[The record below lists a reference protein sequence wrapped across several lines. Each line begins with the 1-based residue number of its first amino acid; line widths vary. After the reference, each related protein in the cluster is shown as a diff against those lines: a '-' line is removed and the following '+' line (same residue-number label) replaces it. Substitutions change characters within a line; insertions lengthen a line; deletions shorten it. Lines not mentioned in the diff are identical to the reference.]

1 MSSKTLIA
9 STIAIEVAKKI
20 QNDSHGIILMNLP
33 VYDYFTLIEEV
44 QHLVTSSP
52 LYFFV
57 GFTADEVNDLKKYF
71 SELKDLN
78 NIFYSVEEAEK
89 YRHDTSIAGTR
100 IVIVKRQIP
109 KLSSLLWYEQISTT
123 ELYKQLCIEAQELF
137 VDTNEAII
145 SLWKV
150 IDTKPLKSI
159 FSFEQ
164 IVSYFENLKNN
175 KERITSE
182 VTRSMYLLGLLPDI
196 TLLDSPKNENI
207 RKKIL
212 ENSRIVQR
220 LRFLDKGDLK
230 VLQSIDDNLTT
241 QEKILAFYKTRNNSL
256 LKDLSLENV
265 IEILSSVNKSKKSIK
280 RNSVKT
286 DPDSVSSHK
295 GKGDKNDSTGVGLIL
310 DNNEEVIEDII
321 NNIDEEFE
329 NWEKGKKTRV
339 HIETDEGIK
348 TNVDFIPEI
357 YALTNTFIADNTF
370 GGIIETAEKNAQDAL
385 LNINK
390 SKVTAFTEEYL
401 QDIFEKLEAIKDEY
415 PEEAEEIIV
424 TLNNFI
430 IQRKKLTSAANRLA
444 DSPMLK
450 VSDNT
455 NEEKLY
461 TTYLEIYSRLISLLK
476 EHYQKFLLYSAVGT
490 KEIIAQIN
498 SLDTIFIKSP
508 DSIHA
513 VLSPLNPLYL
523 WKYVELGHRIRADIE
538 NLDEADKGFLI
549 RTADEIPNPLITIFI
564 SSFISNDKDEVIVE
578 VGKIG
583 NLPLYS
589 SENFINQSTDGLEVI
604 KNSLKKFISVYKHS
618 KVGLKIAMIN
628 PPDLEDLL
636 KVFTN
641 VIPNEVQGLQVD
653 IYKTKET
660 PYSWANTEN
669 IDEDILKLF
678 SNSNRFLLR
687 IHNEISTFDKLND
700 KLKKRPYHL
709 TVLFDPSKRSIT
721 EVKTESRLNLKIHPL
736 CIPKVFQYDPVT
748 DKLDIVPA
756 TSGNI
761 FTDHHELVAR
771 LNDRPKG
778 WHNTVVANL
787 EPLKENLQAMMD
799 CSEWLLI
806 ADNNLKN
813 FEVSTIGSEKC
824 IFYSGS
830 QTREVGIYSNNW
842 SKLIRG
848 LDGIIRQ
855 IGNYIPNEECLGKLL
870 SQIQLLNEKSI
881 LSLINVSSSTTFDT
895 NKSKGTIG
903 SAIASAWYKDK
914 FENSILASL
923 DTDLARNWLK
933 NREDNTVSDLIGIR
947 QITATEAIV
956 DVIEIKTHDTDF
968 QISSEQNL
976 DGTKDIKGHAADQA
990 NIINK
995 LINEVLFEQSKITSI
1010 SRRELL
1016 RFQVFKILHS
1026 SNFSKAEK
1034 KKWTLFLNNLF
1045 SNNLK
1050 QITINSAIC
1059 FVNFNSNET
1068 SDVKGTTYSSELP
1081 ITLYQ
1086 INNDLITRY
1095 ISKCSD
1101 LNSNTQSQEDVN
1113 APKSEKTVSDLEN
1126 NQRNHYKETSSV
1138 LEINREN
1145 SEVDTKSDKIV
1156 YTANT
1161 LESNTILPKAFSD
1174 NKGIMNNS
1182 AGEDLWSFITHKA
1195 KAIQQAMKDYS
1206 IDVQEVDPQMAMIAA
1221 RFIRFR
1227 IKLRPGE
1234 KLSRIDSV
1242 KSDIGREIEA
1252 INEIFVGNERG
1263 SNYIYLDVPRES
1275 ADNISLLEHIN
1286 EIPKGNIGNL
1296 NVLLGQDPSGE
1307 MVFLDLA
1314 KAPHLLT
1321 AGSTGS
1327 GKTIFLYSIIVSL
1340 IHQYNSEELE
1350 LVIID
1355 PKQTDFIYFE
1365 DLPHLRNYEVIIE
1378 PEAAVSVLNELVE
1391 KELQARTDL
1400 LRESRNRD
1408 LFTYNEKNPQ
1418 SPMRPILVIVD
1429 EYADLIAAA
1438 DLEGNKA
1445 DFERNMIR
1453 LAQRSRNVGIHL
1465 VIATQRPSADIVTS
1479 RLKANVPTRIS
1490 FSLPAN
1496 QDSRT
1501 ILDATG
1507 AEDLLGKGDMLY
1519 SYNGDIRRLQGL
1531 FINEDDLQEYI
1542 KKKFQ

>member
-1 MSSKTLIA
+1 MSTKTLIA
-9 STIAIEVAKKI
+9 STIAIEISKKI

-33 VYDYFTLIEEV
+33 EYDYLTLIEKIQQIV
-44 QHLVTSSP
+44 SSSP

-57 GFTADEVNDLKKYF
+57 GFTADEVNKIKTEF
-71 SELKDLN
+71 SEIKGLN

-89 YRHDTSIAGTR
+89 YRHDTSISGTR
-100 IVIVKRQIP
+100 IVIVKRQIA

-123 ELYKQLCIEAQELF
+123 ELYKQLCLEAQELF
-137 VDTNEAII
+137 GDTNEAII

-150 IDTKPLKSI
+150 LYTKPLKNI

-164 IVSYFENLKNN
+164 IVNYFENLKNN
-175 KERITSE
+175 NETITSE
-182 VTRSMYLLGLLPDI
+182 VTRSMYLLGLLPDK

-207 RKKIL
+207 QKKLL

-220 LRFLDKGDLK
+220 LRFLNKGDLK
-230 VLQSIDDNLTT
+230 ILQSIDDNLAA
-241 QEKILAFYKTRNNSL
+241 QEKILAFYKTRDNSL
-256 LKDLSLENV
+256 LKDLALAKV
-265 IEILSSVNKSKKSIK
+265 VEILSSVNKRKKTPKKETIETASEPI
-280 RNSVKT
+280 
-286 DPDSVSSHK
+286 SSHK
-295 GKGDKNDSTGVGLIL
+295 SKSHKNDATGVNLIL

-321 NNIDEEFE
+321 NNIDEEFK
-329 NWEKGKKTRV
+329 NWEKGKKTRI
-339 HIETDEGIK
+339 HIETDDGIK

-357 YALTNTFIADNTF
+357 YALTNTFIADETF

-390 SKVTAFTEEYL
+390 SKVTAFTDEYI
-401 QDIFEKLEAIKDEY
+401 QGIFEKLEAIRDEY
-415 PEEAEEIIV
+415 PEEAQEIIV
-424 TLNNFI
+424 TLINFI
-430 IQRKKLTSAANRLA
+430 TQRKKITSAANRLA

-450 VSDNT
+450 VSDNS

-461 TTYLEIYSRLISLLK
+461 TMYLEIYSQLISLLK

-523 WKYVELGHRIRADIE
+523 WKYVELGQRIRADIG
-538 NLDEADKGFLI
+538 NLEEVDKGFLI

-636 KVFTN
+636 KIFTDI
-641 VIPNEVQGLQVD
+641 IPNEVYGLQID

-660 PYSWANTEN
+660 PYSWASTEN

-700 KLKKRPYHL
+700 KLKKRSYHL

-799 CSEWLLI
+799 CSEWLII

-813 FEVSTIGSEKC
+813 FEISTIGSEKC
-824 IFYSGS
+824 IYYSGS

-848 LDGIIRQ
+848 LDSIIRQ
-855 IGNYIPNEECLGKLL
+855 IGNYIPNEECLEKLL

-881 LSLINVSSSTTFDT
+881 LSLINVTSSTTFDT

-903 SAIASAWYKDK
+903 SAIASAWYKDT
-914 FENSILASL
+914 FQNSILASL

-933 NREDNTVSDLIGIR
+933 NRDDNKVSDIIGIR
-947 QITATEAIV
+947 QITSTEAIV
-956 DVIEIKTHDTDF
+956 DVIEIKTHDADF

-995 LINEVLFEQSKITSI
+995 LINEILFDHSKITSI

-1026 SNFSKAEK
+1026 SNFSKTEK
-1034 KKWTLFLNNLF
+1034 KGWTQFLNNLF

-1050 QITINSAIC
+1050 KITINSAIC
-1059 FVNFNSNET
+1059 FVNFNSNEV

-1086 INNDLITRY
+1086 INNDLITSY
-1095 ISKCSD
+1095 ISNFSKVK
-1101 LNSNTQSQEDVN
+1101 LITQFQENINTI
-1113 APKSEKTVSDLEN
+1113 KSENIVSDLEKS
-1126 NQRNHYKETSSV
+1126 HHIYYKETSAT
-1138 LEINREN
+1138 LENNIEN
-1145 SEVDTKSDKIV
+1145 SEVNTESDKMI
-1156 YTANT
+1156 YAFNN
-1161 LESNTILPKAFSD
+1161 LESNTIIPKIYEEK
-1174 NKGIMNNS
+1174 NIGQ
-1182 AGEDLWSFITHKA
+1182 DLWSFITHKA

-1206 IDVQEVDPQMAMIAA
+1206 IDVQEVNPQMAMIAA

-1275 ADNISLLEHIN
+1275 ADTISLLDHIN

-1340 IHQYNSEELE
+1340 IHQYNSDELE

-1365 DLPHLRNYEVIIE
+1365 DLPHLRNFEVIIE
-1378 PEAAVSVLNELVE
+1378 PETAVGVLNELVE
-1391 KELQARTDL
+1391 VELQARTTL

-1418 SPMRPILVIVD
+1418 SPMKPILVIVD

-1445 DFERNMIR
+1445 IFERNMIR

-1542 KKKFQ
+1542 KKRF